1 MSVASVMKKYP
12 TTFWVANVMEL
23 FERWA
28 WYGFYII
35 FALYLTNSTDEGAL
49 GFSQTQK
56 GLIMGI
62 GTAFLYFLPIVTGAL
77 SDRIGYRKTLF
88 IAYTIYTIVF
98 LLIPIFK
105 SYVAVFTIYL
115 LLAVG
120 AAIFKPIISATVA
133 KTTDE
138 ETSSIG
144 FGIFYMMVNIG
155 AFIGPFVTG
164 FVRKFSWDY
173 VFYSSAAVIAV
184 NFILVTFF
192 YKEPVRKDDAD
203 TAKLTIGQ
211 HIGLVFRNIGK
222 ALSDWKF
229 TLFLFIISGFW
240 TMYLQFYMTLPVFI
254 DQWVNTS
261 NVFNLLNNN
270 WSWLAHQL
278 GTTTGTIPAEYIMNV
293 DAGCIIL
300 LQIIISA
307 IVMRYKPL
315 RVMIVGIVVASIGLG
330 LSLATQNGLYIV
342 VAMVIFS
349 IGEMMSSPKIT
360 EYIGRI
366 APSDKTALYMGCS
379 FIPVAIGNIFAGIV
393 SGNVYQ
399 GLSDKMTL
407 IKKEIAVRG
416 IDLPAISEQF
426 TKNDYIKSAATKL
439 NMSGDQLTQFLW
451 DKYNP
456 SSFWLVVLGI
466 GLTASALLFLYDQ
479 FIIKKR

>member
-1 MSVASVMKKYP
+1 MSLISVLKKYP
-12 TTFWVANVMEL
+12 TTFWVANTMEL

-62 GTAFLYFLPIVTGAL
+62 GTAFLYLLPILTGAL

-88 IAYTIYTIVF
+88 IAYTIYTIAF

-105 SYVAVFTIYL
+105 SYATVFAIFL
-115 LLAVG
+115 LLAIG
-120 AAIFKPIISATVA
+120 AALFKPIISATVA
-133 KTTDE
+133 KTTDD

-184 NFILVTFF
+184 NFILLVFF
-192 YKEPVRKDDAD
+192 YKEPVQKNTDDQQRFSV
-203 TAKLTIGQ
+203 KKQINIIFG
-211 HIGLVFRNIGK
+211 NIGK
-222 ALSDWKF
+222 ALSDWRF
-229 TLFLFIISGFW
+229 TLFLVIISGFW

-261 NVFNLLNNN
+261 IVYDFLIRY
-270 WSWLAHQL
+270 WPWLANQL
-278 GTTTGTIPAEYIMNV
+278 GTAEGKIPAEYIMNV
-293 DAGCIIL
+293 DAGFIIL
-300 LQIIISA
+300 FQIAISY

-315 RVMIVGIVVASIGLG
+315 SAMIVGILIASIGLG
-330 LSLATQNGLYIV
+330 LSLATQNGLFIIV
-342 VAMVIFS
+342 ALFIFS
-349 IGEMMSSPKIT
+349 VGEMSSSPKIT

-379 FIPVAIGNIFAGIV
+379 YIPLALGNIFAGIV

-399 GLSDKMTL
+399 NLSDKITL
-407 IKKEIAVRG
+407 TQKEIAVRG
-416 IDLPAISEQF
+416 IDLPAIGDQF
-426 TKNDYIKSAATKL
+426 TKNDFFRSAATKM
-439 NMSGDQLTQFLW
+439 NMSTDQLTQYLW
-451 DKYNP
+451 DKYEP
-456 SSFWLVVLGI
+456 SSFWFVVLGI
-466 GLTASALLFLYDQ
+466 GVASSAILLIYDQ